1 MLIRA
6 EEAIQ
11 KANRVLRQCGTRNA
25 DRIAR
30 ELGLIVMPRDFS
42 RQKGAYMVIERNR
55 YIFIN
60 KHLDPVMHD
69 IVLLHEIGHDCLHRR
84 EAIQVGG
91 LQEFN
96 ILTCG
101 ISGWNT
107 RQICLPHRSLFLT
120 MRFWNTYT
128 GGYDVGQIARIMCS
142 DINLVALKV
151 SELNMQGHRFREQEH
166 RSSFLK

>member
-96 ILTCG
+96 IL
-101 ISGWNT
+101 
-107 RQICLPHRSLFLT
+107 
-120 MRFWNTYT
+120 Y

>member
-11 KANRVLRQCGTRNA
+11 KANRIVRQCGTRNA

-69 IVLLHEIGHDCLHRR
+69 IVLLHEIGHDCLHRK
-84 EAIQVGG
+84 EAVQVGG

-96 ILTCG
+96 MFAAQIALPDDEILEY
-101 ISGWNT
+101 I
-107 RQICLPHRSLFLT
+107 
-120 MRFWNTYT
+120 Y
-128 GGYDVGQIARIMCS
+128 GGYDVGQIARAMCS

-151 SELNMQGHRFREQEH
+151 AELNTRGYRFREQEH
-166 RSSFLK
+166 RSNFLK

>member
-1 MLIRA
+1 MENMQEKQFRA
-6 EEAIQ
+6 QILSEALPYIQ
-11 KANRVLRQCGTRNA
+11 EYNGKIVVIKYGGNA
-25 DRIAR
+25 
-30 ELGLIVMPRDFS
+30 M
-42 RQKGAYMVIERNR
+42 
-55 YIFIN
+55 IN
-60 KHLDPVMHD
+60 QDLKMSVMHD

-96 ILTCG
+96 IFDMR
-101 ISGWNT
+101 NQ
-107 RQICLPHRSLFLT
+107 RMEYEANMFAAQIALPDDEILE
-120 MRFWNTYT
+120 YIY